1 MSEGSDAAGAIMATT
16 RHERVTAHFCG
27 AAEEFFVERISPE
40 HPDGLLPGE
49 PCRCASAGRVV
60 ISPEEQGMAEDD
72 PSESP
77 GTETEAGQRFYGFD
91 EDISGIAVPGELP
104 ILSLRGVVI
113 FPSAIV
119 PLLISR
125 GPSLKLVEA
134 SLVGDRMLGLMT
146 QKNPEEES
154 PQPEGLY
161 ARGTAGRIL
170 KMLKYPD
177 ASVRILVQG
186 LRRIEIVEYTQ
197 REPYLKARVRHLQ
210 DTLRPSK
217 DIEALQAHMVNQFA
231 KFVSMIPYLPDE
243 LQVVVMNIKD
253 PGKVTDLIA
262 SNLNI
267 SLEEKQDLLST
278 LDVRVRLEKL
288 SGILNRE
295 IELLELG
302 HKIQSQ
308 VQSELN
314 KNQKEFYLRQQ
325 LKAIQKELGEGDG
338 KTAEVEELR
347 RRVEEARM
355 PPDALKAAEHE
366 LERLRLIPPESAEH
380 TVVRTYLEWLVSV
393 PWAISTEDNL
403 DLHHARQ
410 VLDEDHFDL
419 EKIKD
424 RILEYLAVR
433 QLRKDPKGPIL
444 CFVGPPGVG
453 KTSLGRSIARAMGR
467 KFVRLSL
474 GGIRDEA
481 EIRGH
486 RRTYIGALPGRIIQN
501 IKNAG
506 SNNPLFMLDEIDKLG
521 MDFRGDPASALLEV
535 LDPEQNNTFQDHYLD
550 VPFDLSRVMF
560 ITTANVLDPIPAP
573 LRDRMEVIELAGY
586 TEEEKLEIA
595 RRHLI
600 PKQLREN
607 GLTAENLRFTDD
619 ALVQIIRAYT
629 REAGLRNLE
638 REIGRVCRKV
648 ARAITEGRTE
658 PVVCTGENV
667 REYLGPE
674 RFYAEV
680 AERTEEPGVA
690 VGLAWTPNGG
700 DILFVESTRMAGK
713 KGLTLTGHLGEVM
726 KESAQAAL
734 SYVRSRAERLG
745 IRPDFFENTDLHVHV
760 PHGAIPKD
768 GPSAGVTIATS
779 LASLLTGRHVRP
791 NVAMTGEI
799 TLRGKVEPVGG
810 IKEKVLAAK
819 RAGIDTVL
827 LPKRNE
833 KDLED
838 VPEPVRRGMRFVFV
852 ETMDEL
858 LEHALEPPA
867 AGRGG
872 QPGEAERGPRA
883 ARA

>member
-1 MSEGSDAAGAIMATT
+1 
-16 RHERVTAHFCG
+16 
-27 AAEEFFVERISPE
+27 
-40 HPDGLLPGE
+40 
-49 PCRCASAGRVV
+49 
-60 ISPEEQGMAEDD
+60 MAEDD
-72 PSESP
+72 PGRESP
-77 GTETEAGQRFYGFD
+77 GLNPEGGQRFFGFD
-91 EDISGIAVPGELP
+91 EDISGVAVPAELP
-104 ILSLRGVVI
+104 ILPLRGVVI

-125 GPSLKLVEA
+125 GASLKLVEECLA
-134 SLVGDRMLGLMT
+134 GDRMLGLAA
-146 QKNPEEES
+146 QKNPEEEA
-154 PQPEGLY
+154 PAPEGLY
-161 ARGTAGRIL
+161 SRGTAGRIL

-177 ASVRILVQG
+177 QSVRILVQG
-186 LRRIEIVEYTQ
+186 LRRIEIAGFTQ
-197 REPYLKARVRHLQ
+197 REPYFRARIRHLQ
-210 DTLRPSK
+210 DTFAPSK
-217 DIEALQAHMVNQFA
+217 DLDAIQA
-231 KFVSMIPYLPDE
+231 
-243 LQVVVMNIKD
+243 
-253 PGKVTDLIA
+253 
-262 SNLNI
+262 
-267 SLEEKQDLLST
+267 
-278 LDVRVRLEKL
+278 
-288 SGILNRE
+288 
-295 IELLELG
+295 
-302 HKIQSQ
+302 Q

-347 RRVEEARM
+347 RRIEEAKM
-355 PPDALKAAEHE
+355 PPEALKAAEHE
-366 LERLRLIPPESAEH
+366 LERLGMIPPESAEH
-380 TVVRTYLEWLVSV
+380 TVVRTYLEWLVSL
-393 PWAISTEDNL
+393 PWSVSTDDNL
-403 DLHHARQ
+403 DLRHARQ

-433 QLRKDPKGPIL
+433 QLRKDPKSPIL

-453 KTSLGRSIARAMGR
+453 KTSLGKSIARAMGR

-521 MDFRGDPASALLEV
+521 MDFRGDPAAALLEV
-535 LDPEQNNTFQDHYLD
+535 LDPEQNNSFQDHYLD
-550 VPFDLSRVMF
+550 VPFDLQRVMF
-560 ITTANVLDPIPAP
+560 VTTANVLDPIPPA

-600 PKQLREN
+600 PKQLAEN
-607 GLTAENLRFTDD
+607 GLKPENLSFEDD
-619 ALVQIIRAYT
+619 ALVHIIRAHT

-648 ARAITEGRTE
+648 ARGITEGHTE
-658 PVVCTGENV
+658 PVVCTVERV
-667 REYLGPE
+667 REYLGPDK
-674 RFYAEV
+674 FFSEV

-700 DILFVESTRMAGK
+700 DILFIESTRMTGK
-713 KGLTLTGHLGEVM
+713 KNLTLTGHLGEVM

-734 SYVRSRAERLG
+734 SYVRSRATRLG
-745 IRPDFFENTDLHVHV
+745 IAPDFFENMDIHIHV

-768 GPSAGVTIATS
+768 GPSAGVTIVTS
-779 LASLLTGRHVRP
+779 LASLLTGRHVRA

-810 IKEKVLAAK
+810 VKEKVLAAK
-819 RAGIDTVL
+819 RAGIEMVI
-827 LPKRNE
+827 LPRRNE

-838 VPEPVRRGMRFVFV
+838 VPESVRRALRFVFV
-852 ETMDEL
+852 DTVDEV
-858 LEHALEPPA
+858 LEHALEPA
-867 AGRGG
+867 
-872 QPGEAERGPRA
+872 QPERGQRA
-883 ARA
+883 ATA

>member
-1 MSEGSDAAGAIMATT
+1 
-16 RHERVTAHFCG
+16 
-27 AAEEFFVERISPE
+27 
-40 HPDGLLPGE
+40 
-49 PCRCASAGRVV
+49 
-60 ISPEEQGMAEDD
+60 MAEDD
-72 PSESP
+72 PSRESP
-77 GTETEAGQRFYGFD
+77 GLGPEGGQRFFGFD
-91 EDISGIAVPGELP
+91 EDISGVAVPAELP
-104 ILSLRGVVI
+104 ILPLRGVVI

-125 GPSLKLVEA
+125 GASLKLVEECLA
-134 SLVGDRMLGLMT
+134 GDRMLGLAA
-146 QKNPEEES
+146 QKNAEEES
-154 PQPEGLY
+154 PAPEGLY
-161 ARGTAGRIL
+161 SRGTAGRIL

-177 ASVRILVQG
+177 QSVRILVQG
-186 LRRIEIVEYTQ
+186 LRRIEIAAFTR
-197 REPYLKARVRHLQ
+197 REPYFRARIRHLQ
-210 DTLRPSK
+210 DSFEPSK
-217 DIEALQAHMVNQFA
+217 DLDAVQAHMVNQFA

-278 LDVRVRLEKL
+278 LDVRARLEKL
-288 SGILNRE
+288 STILNRE

-338 KTAEVEELR
+338 KSAEVEELR
-347 RRVEEARM
+347 RRVEEAKM
-355 PPDALKAAEHE
+355 PPEALKAAEHE
-366 LERLRLIPPESAEH
+366 LERLRMIPPESAEH
-380 TVVRTYLEWLVSV
+380 TVVRTYLEWLVSL
-393 PWAISTEDNL
+393 PWSVSTEDNL

-433 QLRKDPKGPIL
+433 QLRKDPKSPIL

-453 KTSLGRSIARAMGR
+453 KTSLGKSIARAMGR

-535 LDPEQNNTFQDHYLD
+535 LDPEQNNSFQDHYLD
-550 VPFDLSRVMF
+550 VPFDLQRVMF
-560 ITTANVLDPIPAP
+560 VTTANVLDPIPPA

-607 GLTAENLRFTDD
+607 GLREENLRFEDD
-619 ALVQIIRAYT
+619 ALVQIIRAHT

-648 ARAITEGRTE
+648 ARGITEGRTE
-658 PVVCTGENV
+658 PVVCTVEKA
-667 REYLGPE
+667 REYLGPDK
-674 RFYAEV
+674 FFSEV

-713 KGLTLTGHLGEVM
+713 KNLTLTGHLGEVM

-734 SYVRSRAERLG
+734 SYVRSRASRLG
-745 IRPDFFENTDLHVHV
+745 IAPDFFENTDVHIHV

-768 GPSAGVTIATS
+768 GPSAGVTIVTS

-819 RAGIDTVL
+819 RAGIETVI
-827 LPKRNE
+827 LPRRNE

-838 VPEPVRRGMRFVFV
+838 VPEPVRRAMRFVFV
-852 ETMDEL
+852 DTVEEV
-858 LEHALEPPA
+858 LEHALEPA
-867 AGRGG
+867 
-872 QPGEAERGPRA
+872 QAERERRDRDQRA
-883 ARA
+883 ATA

>member
-1 MSEGSDAAGAIMATT
+1 VIPLCVPNPC
-16 RHERVTAHFCG
+16 VTFAQ
-27 AAEEFFVERISPE
+27 P
-40 HPDGLLPGE
+40 
-49 PCRCASAGRVV
+49 
-60 ISPEEQGMAEDD
+60 MAEDD
-72 PSESP
+72 PTGGAPGESE
-77 GTETEAGQRFYGFD
+77 GQRFFGFD
-91 EDISGIAVPGELP
+91 EDITGVQVPTELP
-104 ILSLRGVVI
+104 VLPLRGVVL

-125 GPSLKLVEA
+125 GTSLKLVEQA
-134 SLVGDRMLGLMT
+134 LAGDRMLGLFA
-146 QKNPEEES
+146 QKNPEEET
-154 PQPEGLY
+154 PDAAGLY
-161 ARGTAGRIL
+161 SRGTAGRIL

-177 ASVRILVQG
+177 GSVRILVQG
-186 LRRIEIVEYTQ
+186 LRRIEVAEYTQ
-197 REPYLKARVRHLQ
+197 REPYFRATIRHLQ
-210 DTLRPSK
+210 DRHEPSK
-217 DIEALQAHMVNQFA
+217 ELEAVQAHMVHQFA

-267 SLEEKQDLLST
+267 SLEEKQDLLSS
-278 LDVRVRLEKL
+278 LDVRQRLEKL
-288 SGILNRE
+288 STILNRE

-302 HKIQSQ
+302 QKIQSQ

-325 LKAIQKELGEGDG
+325 LKAIQRELGEGDG
-338 KTAEVEELR
+338 RTAELDELR
-347 RRVEEARM
+347 RKIDDAQM
-355 PPDALKAAEHE
+355 PPEALKAAEHE
-366 LERLRLIPPESAEH
+366 FERLKMIPPESAEH
-380 TVVRTYLEWLVSV
+380 TVVRTYLEWLVALPWSV
-393 PWAISTEDNL
+393 STADNL

-433 QLRKDPKGPIL
+433 KLRQDPKGPIL

-453 KTSLGRSIARAMGR
+453 KTSLGRSIARAVGR

-486 RRTYIGALPGRIIQN
+486 RRTYIGALPGRIIQSL
-501 IKNAG
+501 KTAA
-506 SNNPLFMLDEIDKLG
+506 SNNPLLMLDEIDKLG

-535 LDPEQNNTFQDHYLD
+535 LDPEQNNSFQDHYLD
-550 VPFDLSRVMF
+550 VPFDLSRIMF
-560 ITTANVLDPIPAP
+560 VTTANVLDPVPPA

-586 TEEEKLEIA
+586 TEEEKVEIA
-595 RRHLI
+595 HRHLI
-600 PKQLREN
+600 PKQLTEN
-607 GLTAENLRFTDD
+607 GLTPDNLRFEND
-619 ALVQIIRAYT
+619 ALVHIIRAHT

-648 ARAITEGRTE
+648 ARRITEGRAE
-658 PVVCTGENV
+658 PVLCTVETV
-667 REYLGPE
+667 REYLGPD
-674 RFYAEV
+674 RFFSEI
-680 AERTEEPGVA
+680 AERTEDPGVA

-700 DILFVESTRMAGK
+700 DILFIEATRMAGK

-734 SYVRSRAERLG
+734 SYVRSRADRLG
-745 IRPDFFENTDLHVHV
+745 IAPDFFESSDLHVHI

-768 GPSAGVTIATS
+768 GPSAGVTIATA
-779 LASLLTGRHVRP
+779 LASLLTGRAVRP

-810 IKEKVLAAK
+810 VKEKVLAAK
-819 RAGIDTVL
+819 RAGIDTVI
-827 LPKRNE
+827 LPRRNV
-833 KDLED
+833 KDLDD
-838 VPEPVRRGMRFVFV
+838 VPAHVRASMQFVAV
-852 ETMDEL
+852 DTVDEV
-858 LEHALEPPA
+858 LEHALEP
-867 AGRGG
+867 
-872 QPGEAERGPRA
+872 RA
-883 ARA
+883 ATPAGARAAHA

>member
-1 MSEGSDAAGAIMATT
+1 MADDEPT
-16 RHERVTAHFCG
+16 
-27 AAEEFFVERISPE
+27 
-40 HPDGLLPGE
+40 PGE
-49 PCRCASAGRVV
+49 AGE
-60 ISPEEQGMAEDD
+60 PDA
-72 PSESP
+72 P
-77 GTETEAGQRFYGFD
+77 QRFIGFD
-91 EDISGIAVPGELP
+91 EDTSAVAVPSQLAILP
-104 ILSLRGVVI
+104 LRGVVI

-125 GPSLKLVEA
+125 AASLKLVDDCLA
-134 SLVGDRMLGLMT
+134 GDRTLGLIS
-146 QKNPEEES
+146 QKNPEEEAPAPS
-154 PQPEGLY
+154 GLFS
-161 ARGTAGRIL
+161 RGTAGRIL

-186 LRRIEIVEYTQ
+186 LRRIEVVRYTAE
-197 REPYLKARVRHLQ
+197 EPYLKAEVRHLQ
-210 DTLRPSK
+210 DIQERSRDL
-217 DIEALQAHMVNQFA
+217 DALQAHLVNQFA
-231 KFVSMIPYLPDE
+231 KFVSMTPYLPDE

-253 PGKVTDLIA
+253 AGKVADLIA
-262 SNLNI
+262 SNLNV
-267 SLEEKQDLLST
+267 SVEEKQDLLSA
-278 LDVRVRLEKL
+278 LDVRVRMERLVT
-288 SGILNRE
+288 ILNRE

-338 KTAEVEELR
+338 RTAELEEIR
-347 RRVEEARM
+347 RRIEEAHL
-355 PPDALKAAEHE
+355 PPEAQKAAEHE
-366 LERLRLIPPESAEH
+366 LDRLRLIPPESAEH
-380 TVVRTYLEWLVSV
+380 TVVRTYLEWLAAL

-403 DLHHARQ
+403 DLQHARA

-433 QLRKDPKGPIL
+433 RLKRDSKSPIL

-486 RRTYIGALPGRIIQN
+486 RRTYIGSLPGRIIQN
-501 IKNAG
+501 LRNAG

-560 ITTANVLDPIPAP
+560 VTTANVLDPIPAP

-586 TEEEKLEIA
+586 TEHEKLEIA
-595 RRHLI
+595 RRHVI

-607 GLTAENLRFTDD
+607 GLTPENLRFEDE
-619 ALVQIIRAYT
+619 AIVHIIRAYT

-638 REIGRVCRKV
+638 REVGRVCRKV

-658 PVVCTGENV
+658 PVVCTVAKVGEL
-667 REYLGPE
+667 LGPE
-674 RFYAEV
+674 RFFSEV
-680 AERTEEPGVA
+680 AERTDEPGVA

-700 DILFVESTRMAGK
+700 DILFIESTRMAGK
-713 KGLTLTGHLGEVM
+713 KTLTLTGHLGDVM

-734 SYVRSRAERLG
+734 SWIRSRADRLG
-745 IRPDFFENTDLHVHV
+745 IAPDFYENMDIHVHV
-760 PHGAIPKD
+760 PAGAIPKD
-768 GPSAGVTIATS
+768 GPSAGVTMATS
-779 LASLLTGRHVRP
+779 LASLLTGRPVRP

-799 TLRGKVEPVGG
+799 TLRGKVLPVGG
-810 IKEKVLAAK
+810 IKEKVLAAR
-819 RAGIDTVL
+819 RAGIETVI
-827 LPKRNE
+827 LPQRNE

-838 VPEPVRRGMRFVFV
+838 VPAEIRGAMRFVYV
-852 ETMDEL
+852 DTMDQV
-858 LEHALEPPA
+858 LERALAPA
-867 AGRGG
+867 PADH
-872 QPGEAERGPRA
+872 A
-883 ARA
+883 ARVANA

>member
-1 MSEGSDAAGAIMATT
+1 MADEDPTEHGDEGEGP
-16 RHERVTAHFCG
+16 R
-27 AAEEFFVERISPE
+27 
-40 HPDGLLPGE
+40 
-49 PCRCASAGRVV
+49 
-60 ISPEEQGMAEDD
+60 
-72 PSESP
+72 
-77 GTETEAGQRFYGFD
+77 RFYGFE
-91 EDISGIAVPGELP
+91 EDISDVPVPDLLP
-104 ILSLRGVVI
+104 ILPLRGLVI

-125 GPSLKLVEA
+125 GASLKLVEDRL
-134 SLVGDRMLGLMT
+134 SGDRTLGLVS
-146 QKNPEEES
+146 QKNPEEE
-154 PQPEGLY
+154 QPEPDGLY

-177 ASVRILVQG
+177 GSVRILVQG
-186 LRRIEIVEYTQ
+186 LRRIEVLSYEQ
-197 REPYLKARVRHLQ
+197 RQPYLAARVRQLQ
-210 DTLRPSK
+210 DLHEPSQ
-217 DIEALQAHMVNQFA
+217 DLEAMQVAVVNQFA

-253 PGKVTDLIA
+253 PGKVSDLIA
-262 SNLNI
+262 SNLNV
-267 SLEEKQDLLST
+267 SLEEKQELVST
-278 LDVRVRLEKL
+278 LDVRARLDRL
-288 SGILNRE
+288 STILARE
-295 IELLELG
+295 VELLELG

-308 VQSELN
+308 VQSELS

-325 LKAIQKELGEGDG
+325 LKAIQRELGEGDSR
-338 KTAEVEELR
+338 TAELDELR
-347 RRVEEARM
+347 RKLDEGNLPEEAK
-355 PPDALKAAEHE
+355 KAAEHE
-366 LERLRLIPPESAEH
+366 LDRLRMIPPESAEH
-380 TVVRTYLEWLVSV
+380 SVVRTYLEWLIAL
-393 PWAISTEDNL
+393 PWNTSTDDNL

-419 EKIKD
+419 ERIKE

-433 QLRKDPKGPIL
+433 KLKQDPRSPIL

-501 IKNAG
+501 LRQAG

-535 LDPEQNNTFQDHYLD
+535 LDPEQNFSFQDHYLD
-550 VPFDLSRVMF
+550 VPFDLRRVMF
-560 ITTANVLDPIPAP
+560 VTTANLLDPIPPP

-600 PKQLREN
+600 PKQLGEN
-607 GLTAENLRFTDD
+607 GLTPENLRFEDE
-619 ALVQIIRAYT
+619 AVIQIIRSYT

-648 ARAITEGRTE
+648 ARAITEGNTE
-658 PVVCTGENV
+658 PVVCTVAKVHEL
-667 REYLGPE
+667 LGPE
-674 RFYAEV
+674 RFFSEI

-700 DILFVESTRMAGK
+700 DILFIEATRMVGR
-713 KGLTLTGHLGEVM
+713 KGLILTGSLGDVM
-726 KESAQAAL
+726 KESAEAAL
-734 SYVRSRAERLG
+734 SYVRSRAAQIG
-745 IRPDFFENTDLHVHV
+745 IPADFYESADIHLHV
-760 PHGAIPKD
+760 PAGAIPKD
-768 GPSAGVTIATS
+768 GPSAGVTMAT
-779 LASLLTGRHVRP
+779 AMTSLLTGRPVRP

-799 TLRGKVEPVGG
+799 TLRGKVLPVGG
-810 IKEKVLAAK
+810 IKEKVLAAR
-819 RAGIDTVL
+819 RAGIDTL
-827 LPKRNE
+827 ILPKRNE

-838 VPEPVRRGMRFVFV
+838 VPSSVRDHLRFHFV
-852 ETMDEL
+852 DAMDEVL
-858 LEHALEPPA
+858 AAALAPA
-867 AGRGG
+867 ATDR
-872 QPGEAERGPRA
+872 EARVASG
-883 ARA
+883 

>member
-1 MSEGSDAAGAIMATT
+1 MIGSSRIAFEPRQLADDEPHEPSAT
-16 RHERVTAHFCG
+16 E
-27 AAEEFFVERISPE
+27 I
-40 HPDGLLPGE
+40 
-49 PCRCASAGRVV
+49 
-60 ISPEEQGMAEDD
+60 
-72 PSESP
+72 
-77 GTETEAGQRFYGFD
+77 GQRFYGFD
-91 EDISGIAVPGELP
+91 EDITGVAVPANLP
-104 ILSLRGVVI
+104 ILPLRGVVI

-125 GPSLKLVEA
+125 GASLRLVEDCLA
-134 SLVGDRMLGLMT
+134 GDRMLGLAA
-146 QKNPEEES
+146 QKNPEEEA
-154 PQPEGLY
+154 PAPEGLY
-161 ARGTAGRIL
+161 TRGTAGRIL

-177 ASVRILVQG
+177 QSVRILVQG
-186 LRRIEIVEYTQ
+186 LKRIEITSYTQ
-197 REPYLKARVRHLQ
+197 REPYFRADVRSLQ
-210 DTLRPSK
+210 DVLTPSK
-217 DIEALQAHMVNQFA
+217 DVEPLQAHMVNQFA

-267 SLEEKQDLLST
+267 ALEEKQDLLST
-278 LDVRVRLEKL
+278 LDVRTRLEKL
-288 SGILNRE
+288 SAILNRE

-338 KTAEVEELR
+338 KTAEIEELR
-347 RRVEEARM
+347 RRVEEAKM
-355 PPDALKAAEHE
+355 PPEALKAAEHE
-366 LERLRLIPPESAEH
+366 LDRLRMIPPESAEH
-380 TVVRTYLEWLVSV
+380 TVVRTYLEWLVAIPWSV
-393 PWAISTEDNL
+393 STADNL
-403 DLHHARQ
+403 DLQHARQ

-433 QLRKDPKGPIL
+433 QLRHDTKGPIL

-535 LDPEQNNTFQDHYLD
+535 LDPEQNNSFQDHYLD

-560 ITTANVLDPIPAP
+560 VTTANVLDPIPPA

-586 TEEEKLEIA
+586 TEEDKLEIA

-600 PKQLREN
+600 PKQLREH
-607 GLTAENLRFTDD
+607 GLRPENLSFEDD
-619 ALVQIIRAYT
+619 ALVSMIRAYT

-638 REIGRVCRKV
+638 REIGTVCRKV

-658 PVVCTGENV
+658 PVVCTIPKV
-667 REYLGPE
+667 REFLGPE
-674 RFYAEV
+674 RFFSEV

-700 DILFVESTRMAGK
+700 DILFIESTRMAGK

-734 SYVRSRAERLG
+734 SYVRSRADRLG
-745 IRPDFFENTDLHVHV
+745 IPPDFFESSDLHIHV

-810 IKEKVLAAK
+810 IKEKVLAAR
-819 RAGIDTVL
+819 RAGIETVI
-827 LPKRNE
+827 LPRRNE

-838 VPEPVRRGMRFVFV
+838 VPPAIRQVLRFVFV
-852 ETMDEL
+852 DTVDEV
-858 LEHALEPPA
+858 LEHALEP
-867 AGRGG
+867 RS
-872 QPGEAERGPRA
+872 AEHGPRERE
-883 ARA
+883 ARAATA